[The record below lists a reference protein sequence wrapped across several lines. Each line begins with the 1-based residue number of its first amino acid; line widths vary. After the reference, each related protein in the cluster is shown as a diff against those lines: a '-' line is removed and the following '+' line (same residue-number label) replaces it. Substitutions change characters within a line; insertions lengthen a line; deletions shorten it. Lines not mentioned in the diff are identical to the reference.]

1 MGLANF
7 RSVLRGSVFLKS
19 FTWTLLYGVLST
31 VLLFIIG
38 MYFALLL
45 NRKMP
50 GTNLIRGLLL
60 MPWSI
65 PVFVN
70 AFLWLWLLNVQYGF
84 INYILVTL
92 HILPQPVHWTGGSVV
107 AKASVLVAYIW
118 RVFPFNMIVYL
129 AAFQTIDPMYYEV
142 ADIEGANKIQQFF
155 RITVSMLRN
164 IITFTAL
171 LNFIWAFQEF
181 TTIWIMTRG
190 GPAGATNTL
199 MTQVY
204 TRSFME
210 RNFGEAAA
218 MGAAVDPVPDRV
230 LRLLCPVS
238 LHARGVLMMHMQ
250 RTATEPWRR
259 KRLAVLPRERAP
271 HRLRDR
277 RVHPDLLDDLD
288 VPEVVRGGLPV
299 AAVLHPAPPLPGV
312 LPGAVR
318 AREPVLPVLPQQPD
332 RRPRLPR

>member
-1 MGLANF
+1 MKRLLVPHQTYSLRSQNIRFALLVISPAFVIAGVALYYPIFNSALMSMQKVYFGSNRFDWVGLANF
-7 RSVLRGSVFLKS
+7 RAVLRGSVFLKS
-19 FTWTLLYGVLST
+19 FTWTLVYGVLST
-31 VLLFIIG
+31 VLLFVVG

-84 INYILVTL
+84 VNYILVTL
-92 HILPQPVHWTGGSVV
+92 RILPQPVHWTGGSLV
-107 AKASVLVAYIW
+107 AKASVLLAYIW

-129 AAFQTIDPMYYEV
+129 AAFQTVDPMYYEV
-142 ADIEGANKIQQFF
+142 ADIEGANKVQQFF
-155 RITVSMLRN
+155 LTIVMLRN

-218 MGAAVDPVPDRV
+218 MGAMWV
-230 LRLLCPVS
+230 LFLMVFSVFYIRFLL
-238 LHARGVLMMHMQ
+238 
-250 RTATEPWRR
+250 
-259 KRLAVLPRERAP
+259 
-271 HRLRDR
+271 
-277 RVHPDLLDDLD
+277 
-288 VPEVVRGGLPV
+288 
-299 AAVLHPAPPLPGV
+299 
-312 LPGAVR
+312 
-318 AREPVLPVLPQQPD
+318 AREE
-332 RRPRLPR
+332 

>member
-1 MGLANF
+1 MTGMRVSHQTYSLRGQNIRFALLIIAPAFVIAGVALYYPIFNSAIMSLQKVYFGSGKFEWVGLVNF
-7 RSVLRGSVFLKS
+7 RTALRGTVFLKA
-19 FTWTLLYGVLST
+19 FTWTLLYGVLS
-31 VLLFIIG
+31 VALLFIVG

-50 GTNLIRGLLL
+50 GTNVIRGLLL

-84 INYILVTL
+84 INYILVSL

-129 AAFQTIDPMYYEV
+129 AAFQTVDPMYYEV
-142 ADIEGANKIQQFF
+142 AEIEGAGKIQQFF
-155 RITVSMLRN
+155 LTVVMLRN
-164 IITFTAL
+164 ILTFTAL

-218 MGAAVDPVPDRV
+218 MGALWVIFLVIFSIFYIRF
-230 LRLLCPVS
+230 LL
-238 LHARGVLMMHMQ
+238 
-250 RTATEPWRR
+250 T
-259 KRLAVLPRERAP
+259 REEYR
-271 HRLRDR
+271 
-277 RVHPDLLDDLD
+277 
-288 VPEVVRGGLPV
+288 
-299 AAVLHPAPPLPGV
+299 
-312 LPGAVR
+312 
-318 AREPVLPVLPQQPD
+318 
-332 RRPRLPR
+332 

>member
-1 MGLANF
+1 MNREPTSHLTY
-7 RSVLRGSVFLKS
+7 SLRGKNIRFALLIISPAFIIAAVVLYYPIVNSALMAFQNVIFGTGKFSWVGMSNFEAVMRSKVFLKS
-19 FTWTLLYGVLST
+19 FMWTLLYGILST

-45 NRKMP
+45 NRGMR
-50 GTNLIRGLLL
+50 GTNFIRGLLL

-70 AFLWLWLLNVQYGF
+70 AWLWLWLLNVEYGLV
-84 INYILVTL
+84 NYILTTIKL
-92 HILPQPVHWTGGSVV
+92 LPGPVNWTGGTVV
-107 AKASVLVAYIW
+107 AKASVLVAYLW

-142 ADIEGANKIQQFF
+142 ADIEGANRMQQFF

-218 MGAAVDPVPDRV
+218 MG
-230 LRLLCPVS
+230 LLWILFLVAFS
-238 LHARGVLMMHMQ
+238 VFY
-250 RTATEPWRR
+250 
-259 KRLAVLPRERAP
+259 
-271 HRLRDR
+271 
-277 RVHPDLLDDLD
+277 
-288 VPEVVRGGLPV
+288 VRFLFTQ
-299 AAVLHPAPPLPGV
+299 
-312 LPGAVR
+312 
-318 AREPVLPVLPQQPD
+318 EEYS
-332 RRPRLPR
+332 

>member
-1 MGLANF
+1 MKRERAP
-7 RSVLRGSVFLKS
+7 SVTYNLRGKNVRFALLIIAPAFLIAGVVLYYPIINSALMAFQNVAFGSGKFSWVGTRNFHAVMRSKVFLNT
-19 FTWTLLYGVLST
+19 FVWTLVYGALST
-31 VLLFIIG
+31 VLLFVIG

-45 NRKMP
+45 NRGMP

-70 AFLWLWLLNVQYGF
+70 AFLWLWLLNVQYGLV
-84 INYILVTL
+84 NYILVS
-92 HILPQPVHWTGGSVV
+92 IKVLPGPVHWTGGSLV
-107 AKASVLVAYIW
+107 AKASVLVAYLW

-142 ADIEGANKIQQFF
+142 AEIEGANKIQQFF

-218 MGAAVDPVPDRV
+218 MG
-230 LRLLCPVS
+230 LLWIAFLIVFS
-238 LHARGVLMMHMQ
+238 IFYVRFLF
-250 RTATEPWRR
+250 T
-259 KRLAVLPRERAP
+259 RE
-271 HRLRDR
+271 
-277 RVHPDLLDDLD
+277 
-288 VPEVVRGGLPV
+288 EFS
-299 AAVLHPAPPLPGV
+299 
-312 LPGAVR
+312 
-318 AREPVLPVLPQQPD
+318 
-332 RRPRLPR
+332 

>member
-1 MGLANF
+1 MKRPLAVSPQTYGLRRQNIRFALLVIAPAFVLAGVVMYYPIFNSAVMSLQKVYFGSNRVDWVGLANF
-7 RSVLRGSVFLKS
+7 RAVLRGTVFLKS
-19 FTWTLLYGVLST
+19 FIWTLLYGALST
-31 VLLFIIG
+31 VLLFVVG

-45 NRKMP
+45 NRGMP

-84 INYILVTL
+84 VNYILVTL
-92 HILPQPVHWTGGSVV
+92 GLLKQPLHWTGGSLV
-107 AKASVLVAYIW
+107 AKVSVLLAYIW

-129 AAFQTIDPMYYEV
+129 AAFQTVDPMYYEV
-142 ADIEGANKIQQFF
+142 ADIEGAGKVQQFF
-155 RITVSMLRN
+155 LTVVMLRN

-218 MGAAVDPVPDRV
+218 MGALWV
-230 LRLLCPVS
+230 LFLIVFSVFYIRFLL
-238 LHARGVLMMHMQ
+238 
-250 RTATEPWRR
+250 
-259 KRLAVLPRERAP
+259 
-271 HRLRDR
+271 
-277 RVHPDLLDDLD
+277 
-288 VPEVVRGGLPV
+288 
-299 AAVLHPAPPLPGV
+299 
-312 LPGAVR
+312 
-318 AREPVLPVLPQQPD
+318 ARED
-332 RRPRLPR
+332 

>member
-1 MGLANF
+1 VKRERVTSATYNLRSKNVRFALLIIAPAFLLAGVILYYPIVNSALMAFQSVAFGSGKFTWIGMRNF
-7 RSVLRGSVFLKS
+7 HTAFKGEVFLKA
-19 FTWTLLYGVLST
+19 FVWTLVYGVLAT
-31 VLLFIIG
+31 ALLFIIG

-45 NRKMP
+45 NRGMP

-70 AFLWLWLLNVQYGF
+70 AFLWLWLLNVQYGLV
-84 INYILVTL
+84 NYILVTL
-92 HILPQPVHWTGGSVV
+92 KVLPGPVHWTGGTIV
-107 AKASVLVAYIW
+107 AKASVLVAYLW

-142 ADIEGANKIQQFF
+142 ADIEGANRIQQFF

-218 MGAAVDPVPDRV
+218 MG
-230 LRLLCPVS
+230 LLWIAFLVVFS
-238 LHARGVLMMHMQ
+238 VFYVRFLF
-250 RTATEPWRR
+250 T
-259 KRLAVLPRERAP
+259 RE
-271 HRLRDR
+271 
-277 RVHPDLLDDLD
+277 
-288 VPEVVRGGLPV
+288 EYS
-299 AAVLHPAPPLPGV
+299 
-312 LPGAVR
+312 
-318 AREPVLPVLPQQPD
+318 
-332 RRPRLPR
+332 

>member
-1 MGLANF
+1 MKHRPVPHQTYDLRAQNIRFALLIIAPAFVIAGAALYYPIFNSVLMSTQRVYFGSNRFDWVGLTNF
-7 RSVLRGSVFLKS
+7 RAALRGSVFLKS
-19 FTWTLLYGVLST
+19 FVWTLLYGVLSV
-31 VLLFIIG
+31 VLLFTVG

-45 NRKMP
+45 NRGMP
-50 GTNLIRGLLL
+50 GSNVIRGLLL

-84 INYILVTL
+84 VNYILVTL
-92 HILPQPVHWTGGSVV
+92 RILREPIHWTGGTVV
-107 AKASVLVAYIW
+107 AKASVLVAYVW

-129 AAFQTIDPMYYEV
+129 AAFQTVDPMYYEV
-142 ADIEGANKIQQFF
+142 AEMEGAGKVQRFF
-155 RITVSMLRN
+155 LTIAMLRN

-218 MGAAVDPVPDRV
+218 MGTLWVVFLVVFSVFYIRF
-230 LRLLCPVS
+230 LL
-238 LHARGVLMMHMQ
+238 
-250 RTATEPWRR
+250 T
-259 KRLAVLPRERAP
+259 REEYR
-271 HRLRDR
+271 
-277 RVHPDLLDDLD
+277 
-288 VPEVVRGGLPV
+288 
-299 AAVLHPAPPLPGV
+299 
-312 LPGAVR
+312 
-318 AREPVLPVLPQQPD
+318 
-332 RRPRLPR
+332 